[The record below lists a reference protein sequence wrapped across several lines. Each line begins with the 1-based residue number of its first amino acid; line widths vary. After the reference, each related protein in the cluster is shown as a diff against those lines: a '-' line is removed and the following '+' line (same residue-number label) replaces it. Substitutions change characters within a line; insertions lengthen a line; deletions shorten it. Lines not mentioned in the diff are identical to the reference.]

1 MADRVLVPVD
11 SCVRCPMIYSCKHC
25 TYGVTDK
32 IPDSCPYRR
41 QTWLVD
47 WHPVKIRRRFM
58 IGRVFVRS
66 SDGSAW
72 VCVAKLSDIVIL
84 KKSGT
89 EHEYEKI

>member
-1 MADRVLVPVD
+1 
-11 SCVRCPMIYSCKHC
+11 
-25 TYGVTDK
+25 
-32 IPDSCPYRR
+32 
-41 QTWLVD
+41 
-47 WHPVKIRRRFM
+47 M

-89 EHEYEKI
+89 EHEYEKFKMSHFEVLFFEMEGGRL